1 MRSYKRYFWY
11 KKMFGNQVL
20 TAYSIH
26 IRGGILLMERVTVVG
41 AGVMGKGIAYA
52 FAISNFQV
60 VLNDICLEALQKAE
74 TDINQLLKD
83 SFQKGFLSEVQYAQ
97 AKENL
102 QYDMELAS
110 AVKDA
115 DLVVEAVIER
125 MDIKADVFQ
134 KLDKLC
140 KSDAV
145 LATNTSTMSPT
156 EIGAQTSRPDKV
168 VAMHFF
174 NPVHKMKLIEIVRGL
189 ETSDETVQFAK
200 DIATKLKK
208 EYVEV
213 NEFPGFVTS
222 RMNCL
227 IGNEAMNMLMEG
239 VASAKDIDKAIKLGL
254 NHPMGPL
261 ELADLVG
268 LDTRLRNMEYLYQT
282 LGEKYRPSPILVK
295 YVKAGRL
302 GRKSGRGFYEYN

>member
-1 MRSYKRYFWY
+1 
-11 KKMFGNQVL
+11 
-20 TAYSIH
+20 
-26 IRGGILLMERVTVVG
+26 MERVTVVG

-60 VLNDICLEALQKAE
+60 VLNDIRLEALQKAE
-74 TDINQLLKD
+74 ADINQLLND
-83 SFQKGFLSEVQYAQ
+83 SFQKGFLSEVQYAR

-168 VAMHFF
+168 VVMHFF

-200 DIATKLKK
+200 EVATKLKK

-213 NEFPGFVTS
+213 NEFPGFITS

-295 YVKAGRL
+295 YVKAGRQ